1 MRGSTSLAAFLE
13 ELGLPDSQQRPF
25 LERKNAEMMRVL
37 REEIRPCWRRKRE
50 NILKVWKSGHFPW
63 YTAKH
68 GFRSR
73 AAKEEG
79 GVAGRRDALAG

>member
-1 MRGSTSLAAFLE
+1 
-13 ELGLPDSQQRPF
+13 
-25 LERKNAEMMRVL
+25 MMRVL

-79 GVAGRRDALAG
+79 GVAGDGSGWEGAPLGQGKPAEETE